1 MDSYSDFNTQQD
13 AGFTEMP
20 FSEVPF
26 EDVPFDE
33 NVPIE
38 ATPAPVE
45 ATTVPQAVATI
56 APVQEP
62 PDGQPVTPVVQGTVS
77 TAVSSPTQTDDN
89 AASDE
94 DEEKKRAEHE
104 AKEAER
110 KAAFEAR
117 QAAKKKAYD
126 EQLARAENMTD
137 EEVVE
142 AAVVRAGEDTEK
154 ITRKNMKD
162 CVAEHIQ
169 TLCLSDPAFARLTM
183 HPRKKMVHCFQY
195 ITRKAWEYIQDELKA
210 DGIQPGQGAAGYGAA
225 VPEGLCYQWAEDYFR
240 DPTAKE
246 DEEEEETFTPK
257 PYPGKPAS
265 KAKAK
270 KPAEKKKTEKKPP
283 EKKVEEKKP
292 ANDDQLSFG
301 QMALM

>member
-1 MDSYSDFNTQQD
+1 MDSYSDFNTQVD
-13 AGFTEMP
+13 SGFSEMP
-20 FSEVPF
+20 FAEVPF

-33 NVPIE
+33 TVPSE
-38 ATPAPVE
+38 AIPAPADVS
-45 ATTVPQAVATI
+45 TVIQTCALV

-62 PDGQPVTPVVQGTVS
+62 PANQSVATVVQNTAS
-77 TAVSSPTQTDDN
+77 TASSAQPDAKDT
-89 AASDE
+89 SDE

-225 VPEGLCYQWAEDYFR
+225 VPEELCYQWAEDYFR

-257 PYPGKPAS
+257 PYPGKAAP
-265 KAKAK
+265 KTKVK

-283 EKKVEEKKP
+283 EKKSEEKKP

>member
-1 MDSYSDFNTQQD
+1 MDSYSDFNAQQD
-13 AGFTEMP
+13 VGFTEMP
-20 FSEVPF
+20 FAEVPF

-33 NVPIE
+33 TVPAE
-38 ATPAPVE
+38 AIPAPADVS
-45 ATTVPQAVATI
+45 TVIQTCALV

-62 PDGQPVTPVVQGTVS
+62 PANQSVATVVQNTAS
-77 TAVSSPTQTDDN
+77 TASSAQPDAKDT
-89 AASDE
+89 SDE

-126 EQLARAENMTD
+126 EQLEKANNMSD

-257 PYPGKPAS
+257 PYPGKPAPKT
-265 KAKAK
+265 KAKSLQRRKRPRKSLLKRKRRKRNLPMMISSHLAK
-270 KPAEKKKTEKKPP
+270 WH
-283 EKKVEEKKP
+283 
-292 ANDDQLSFG
+292 
-301 QMALM
+301 

>member
-1 MDSYSDFNTQQD
+1 MDSYSDFNAQQD
-13 AGFTEMP
+13 VGFTEMP
-20 FSEVPF
+20 FVEVPF

-33 NVPIE
+33 
-38 ATPAPVE
+38 
-45 ATTVPQAVATI
+45 TVPAEAIPVPADVSAVIQTVTPV

-62 PDGQPVTPVVQGTVS
+62 LARQSVATVVQNTAS
-77 TAVSSPTQTDDN
+77 TTTSSAQPDAKDT
-89 AASDE
+89 SDE

-126 EQLARAENMTD
+126 EQLEKANNMSD

-142 AAVVRAGEDTEK
+142 AAVIRAGEDTEK

-257 PYPGKPAS
+257 PYPGKAAP
-265 KAKAK
+265 KTKVK
-270 KPAEKKKTEKKPP
+270 TPAEKKKTEKKPP
-283 EKKVEEKKP
+283 EKKLEEKKP

>member
-13 AGFTEMP
+13 AGFTEIP

-45 ATTVPQAVATI
+45 VTTVPQAVATV

-77 TAVSSPTQTDDN
+77 TAISSPTQTDDN

-104 AKEAER
+104 AER

-117 QAAKKKAYD
+117 QAAKKKSYD

>member
-1 MDSYSDFNTQQD
+1 MDSYSDFNAQ
-13 AGFTEMP
+13 GNFG
-20 FSEVPF
+20 FSENPFADVPF
-26 EDVPFDE
+26 EDVPFE
-33 NVPIE
+33 ETVPAEETIAPVA
-38 ATPAPVE
+38 ATPAVQTPVP
-45 ATTVPQAVATI
+45 V

-62 PDGQPVTPVVQGTVS
+62 PAGQPVTPAVQNTVS
-77 TAVSSPTQTDDN
+77 TTASNPSQPDEKGVSE
-89 AASDE
+89 E

-110 KAAFEAR
+110 KAAFDAR
-117 QAAKKKAYD
+117 QAAKKKAFD
-126 EQLARAENMTD
+126 EQLARAVNMTD

-225 VPEGLCYQWAEDYFR
+225 VPEGLCYQWAEEYFR
-240 DPTAKE
+240 DPTVKE

-257 PYPGKPAS
+257 PYPGKAAP
-265 KAKAK
+265 KTKAK

>member
-1 MDSYSDFNTQQD
+1 MDSYSDFSLQGDT
-13 AGFTEMP
+13 GFADNP
-20 FSEVPF
+20 FAEIPFEEVPF
-26 EDVPFDE
+26 EENAPF
-33 NVPIE
+33 E
-38 ATPAPVE
+38 ATLAQKDVTTVKQTIAPV
-45 ATTVPQAVATI
+45 

-62 PDGQPVTPVVQGTVS
+62 PAIQPVVGAVQS
-77 TAVSSPTQTDDN
+77 AVSIADSTSTHPDEKVSSDK
-89 AASDE
+89 DE
-94 DEEKKRAEHE
+94 DKKRAEHE

-117 QAAKKKAYD
+117 QAAKRKAYE
-126 EQLARAENMTD
+126 EQLEKANNMSD

-162 CVAEHIQ
+162 CVAEYIQ

-210 DGIQPGQGAAGYGAA
+210 DGIRPGQGAAGYGAA

-257 PYPGKPAS
+257 PYPGKSAH
-265 KAKAK
+265 KTKVK
-270 KPAEKKKTEKKPP
+270 KPAEKKKTDKKPP
-283 EKKVEEKKP
+283 EKNVEEKKP

-301 QMALM
+301 QMALI

>member
-1 MDSYSDFNTQQD
+1 MDNFSDFNTQGNI
-13 AGFTEMP
+13 GFAEMP
-20 FSEVPF
+20 FAEVPF

-33 NVPIE
+33 NPPVE
-38 ATPAPVE
+38 AIPAPVE
-45 ATTVPQAVATI
+45 DTAVPQTVTPV

-62 PDGQPVTPVVQGTVS
+62 PASQPVIPSIQNAESKAVS
-77 TAVSSPTQTDDN
+77 TPAQANDTGT
-89 AASDE
+89 SDE

-104 AKEAER
+104 AREAER

-126 EQLARAENMTD
+126 EQLEKANNMSD

-169 TLCLSDPAFARLTM
+169 TLCFSDPAFARLTM

-257 PYPGKPAS
+257 PYPGKTVS
-265 KAKAK
+265 KTKPK
-270 KPAEKKKTEKKPP
+270 KSAEKKKTEKKPP
-283 EKKVEEKKP
+283 EKKVEVKKP

>member
-1 MDSYSDFNTQQD
+1 MDNFSDFNTQGNI
-13 AGFTEMP
+13 GFTEMP
-20 FSEVPF
+20 FAEVPF
-26 EDVPFDE
+26 EDVPFEE
-33 NVPIE
+33 NP
-38 ATPAPVE
+38 PVE
-45 ATTVPQAVATI
+45 VASTPVEVAAVSQTVTPV

-62 PDGQPVTPVVQGTVS
+62 PAGQLAATTAQGIVS
-77 TAVSSPTQTDDN
+77 TAVPNTVQADETG
-89 AASDE
+89 AGEE

-126 EQLARAENMTD
+126 EQLEKANNMSD

-142 AAVVRAGEDTEK
+142 AAVVRASEDTEK

-257 PYPGKPAS
+257 PYHGKTVS
-265 KAKAK
+265 KTKSK
-270 KPAEKKKTEKKPP
+270 KPAEKKKTEKKLP
-283 EKKVEEKKP
+283 EKKVEVKKP

>member
-1 MDSYSDFNTQQD
+1 MDSNPDFNAQENY
-13 AGFTEMP
+13 GFTEMS
-20 FSEVPF
+20 FEEVPF

-33 NVPIE
+33 NVPFE
-38 ATPAPVE
+38 ATHVPVE
-45 ATTVPQAVATI
+45 ANTVPQMVSAV

-62 PDGQPVTPVVQGTVS
+62 PADLSVVPVI
-77 TAVSSPTQTDDN
+77 SSATSNYIQ
-89 AASDE
+89 SDE
-94 DEEKKRAEHE
+94 RDCSDEEKKRAEHE

-117 QAAKKKAYD
+117 QTAKKKAYD
-126 EQLARAENMTD
+126 EQLACAENMTD
-137 EEVVE
+137 EEVIE

-154 ITRKNMKD
+154 ITRRNMKD

-183 HPRKKMVHCFQY
+183 HPRKKMAHCFQY

-210 DGIQPGQGAAGYGAA
+210 NEIRPGQGAAGYGCD
-225 VPEGLCYQWAEDYFR
+225 VPDGQCYQWAEDYFR

-257 PYPGKPAS
+257 PYPGKSAS
-265 KAKAK
+265 KTKVK
-270 KPAEKKKTEKKPP
+270 TPAEKKKTEKKPP

>member
-1 MDSYSDFNTQQD
+1 MDSYSDFNAQQD
-13 AGFTEMP
+13 VGFTEMP
-20 FSEVPF
+20 FAEVPF

-33 NVPIE
+33 TVPAE
-38 ATPAPVE
+38 AIPVPADVSTVIQTVAPV
-45 ATTVPQAVATI
+45 

-62 PDGQPVTPVVQGTVS
+62 SASHPVTTVVQNTAS
-77 TAVSSPTQTDDN
+77 TTSSSAQPDAKDT
-89 AASDE
+89 SDE

-126 EQLARAENMTD
+126 EQLEKANNMSD

-257 PYPGKPAS
+257 PYPGKPAP
-265 KAKAK
+265 KTKAK

-283 EKKVEEKKP
+283 EKKAEEKKP

-301 QMALM
+301 QMALI

>member
-1 MDSYSDFNTQQD
+1 MDSYSDFNAQGD
-13 AGFTEMP
+13 IGFTEMP
-20 FSEVPF
+20 FAEVPF

-33 NVPIE
+33 NATVE
-38 ATPAPVE
+38 ATLAPVE
-45 ATTVPQAVATI
+45 VPAATQTVSPV
-56 APVQEP
+56 APVREQSA
-62 PDGQPVTPVVQGTVS
+62 GLVVYPAVQNTVNTVNS
-77 TAVSSPTQTDDN
+77 IPAQAEEKDTN
-89 AASDE
+89 DE
-94 DEEKKRAEHE
+94 DEERKRAEHE

-110 KAAFEAR
+110 KAAFDAR

-126 EQLARAENMTD
+126 EQLEKANNMTD

-240 DPTAKE
+240 DPMAKE

-257 PYPGKPAS
+257 PYSGKSVP

-270 KPAEKKKTEKKPP
+270 KAAEKKKTEKKPP
-283 EKKVEEKKP
+283 EKKAEVKKP

>member
-1 MDSYSDFNTQQD
+1 MDSYSDFNTRQD
-13 AGFTEMP
+13 LGFTEMP
-20 FSEVPF
+20 FTEVPF

-33 NVPIE
+33 NAPAEV
-38 ATPAPVE
+38 APAPV
-45 ATTVPQAVATI
+45 AVTTSPQTVAPV

-62 PDGQPVTPVVQGTVS
+62 PADQSVTPVQNTVNTPLS
-77 TAVSSPTQTDDN
+77 TTAQ
-89 AASDE
+89 AEE

-110 KAAFEAR
+110 KAAFDAR

-126 EQLARAENMTD
+126 EQLDKANNMSD

-142 AAVVRAGEDTEK
+142 AAVLRAGEDTEK
-154 ITRKNMKD
+154 ITRRNMKD

-169 TLCLSDPAFARLTM
+169 TLCFSDPEFARLTM

-210 DGIQPGQGAAGYGAA
+210 DGIQPGQGTAGYGTAI
-225 VPEGLCYQWAEDYFR
+225 PEGLCYQWAEDYFR
-240 DPTAKE
+240 DPLAKE
-246 DEEEEETFTPK
+246 DEEVEETFTPK
-257 PYPGKPAS
+257 PYPGKPAP
-265 KAKAK
+265 KPKAK

-301 QMALM
+301 QMALI